1 VGRKPVGRSPTNR
14 NVPLAVG
21 VAGGAGV
28 GFAVG
33 RMMAPPWAAAMAKL
47 AEGIVTQAA
56 LQTAAPIIGTAIIG
70 SCSILSAIAVPATV
84 IWMLSRK
91 DQ

>member
-1 VGRKPVGRSPTNR
+1 MGKKPAGRGPANR

-33 RMMAPPWAAAMAKL
+33 RLLAAPGSAAMAKL
-47 AEGIVTQAA
+47 AEGLVTQAA
-56 LQTAAPIIGTAIIG
+56 LQTAGPIIGTAIVG
-70 SCSILSAIAVPATV
+70 SCSILSAIAVPVTV
-84 IWMLSRK
+84 VWMLSRK
-91 DQ
+91 E